1 MNIWRFWQ
9 SSITMQGFPAYILS
23 WLKSPNWV
31 DCTLNIIGAMLQFLE
46 NLVRISQFF
55 WFFSDS
61 SSWELTRSKASVAS
75 TRCGGQGG
83 RAYIILLWL
92 FNIWGTLNSTY
103 SSLYAWAF
111 LLFQTTKQQ
120 CSWNH
125 GNCREYNKKE
135 HIYYYVHVKAPCR
148 PNYPNLVWLLLSNKL
163 ASPILGLQF
172 CKPKPGT
179 SSRCIIIWT
188 LAVLIRV

>member
-1 MNIWRFWQ
+1 M
-9 SSITMQGFPAYILS
+9 
-23 WLKSPNWV
+23 
-31 DCTLNIIGAMLQFLE
+31 DCALNIIGAMLQFLE
-46 NLVRISQFF
+46 NLVRISQYLG
-55 WFFSDS
+55 FFSDS

-111 LLFQTTKQQ
+111 LLFQTTKLQ

-125 GNCREYNKKE
+125 GNCREYNKIE

-148 PNYPNLVWLLLSNKL
+148 PNPSLVWLLLANSSQTNLQVQSWGCILQTQASNFIKVHHYL
-163 ASPILGLQF
+163 DFTGSNSGLGFTL
-172 CKPKPGT
+172 PKIE
-179 SSRCIIIWT
+179 SSYFISR
-188 LAVLIRV
+188 

>member
-1 MNIWRFWQ
+1 MNILRFWQ

-23 WLKSPNWV
+23 WLKSPNGV

-111 LLFQTTKQQ
+111 LLFQTTKLR

-125 GNCREYNKKE
+125 GNCKEYNKKE
-135 HIYYYVHVKAPCR
+135 HICYYVHVKAPCR
-148 PNYPNLVWLLLSNKL
+148 PNYPSLVWLLLANSSQTNL
-163 ASPILGLQF
+163 QVQSWGCIFADPSLELHQGASLFGL
-172 CKPKPGT
+172 
-179 SSRCIIIWT
+179 
-188 LAVLIRV
+188 